1 MMEFT
6 ATINRLLS
14 KYPESR
20 RRKLYIR
27 TFAVI
32 PLTEDCGMVEW
43 VPYTRGLR
51 HILQDIYITCQ
62 KFDRQNTNPLIK
74 RIYDQFQ
81 GKMPEDEMLKSKI
94 LPMFPPV
101 FHKWFLTTFSEPAAW
116 FRARIAYA
124 HTTAVW
130 SMVGHIVGL
139 GDRHGENIL
148 FDSTSG
154 DCVHVDFSCLFDKG
168 LQLEKPEL
176 VPFRLT
182 QVRNILHTHVREVYY
197 MLTTA

>member
-1 MMEFT
+1 MEFN
-6 ATINRLLS
+6 AMINRLLS
-14 KYPESR
+14 KFPESR

-32 PLTEDCGMVEW
+32 PLTEDCGMIEW
-43 VPYTRGLR
+43 VPHTRGLR
-51 HILQDIYITCQ
+51 HILQDIYITLG
-62 KFDRQNTNPLIK
+62 KFDRQKTNPLIK
-74 RIYDQFQ
+74 KIYDQFQ

-101 FHKWFLTTFSEPAAW
+101 FHRWFLTTFSEPAAW
-116 FRARIAYA
+116 FRARVAYA

-168 LQLEKPEL
+168 LLLEKPEL

-182 QVRNILHTHVREVYY
+182 QVKKLNWILLYF
-197 MLTTA
+197 L